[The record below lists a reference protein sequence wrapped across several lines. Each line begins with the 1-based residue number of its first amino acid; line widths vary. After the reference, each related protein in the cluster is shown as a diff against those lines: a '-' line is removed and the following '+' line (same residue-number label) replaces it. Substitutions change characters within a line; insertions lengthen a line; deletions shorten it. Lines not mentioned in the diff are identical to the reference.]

1 MVTLRDT
8 SFTPSGGR
16 LSIYIEL
23 FECVTV
29 WAFRLSA
36 HNCCTVQWS
45 RMTWTGVF
53 IYTSKRT
60 NEWHLTRLWFWIN
73 DIHIGWCVINFWL
86 RNRRNTGE
94 HYTWWRHQME
104 TLSALLALCAGNSP
118 VPVNSPHKGQWRGAL
133 MFSLICARINV
144 WVNNGE
150 AGDLRRN
157 RAHNDVTVMISV
169 SQRWCWGLVAVGAVF
184 H

>member
-1 MVTLRDT
+1 MVTLRVT

-36 HNCCTVQWS
+36 HNCCTVQWN
-45 RMTWTGVF
+45 RMAWTGVF

-60 NEWHLTRLWFWIN
+60 NEPLLTRLWFWIN

-86 RNRRNTGE
+86 RNRRNTGK
-94 HYTWWRHQME
+94 HYNKYQSTLVLRTCRHRRSVPLKVGVPYLQIWL
-104 TLSALLALCAGNSP
+104 TFNSIY
-118 VPVNSPHKGQWRGAL
+118 
-133 MFSLICARINV
+133 M
-144 WVNNGE
+144 
-150 AGDLRRN
+150 
-157 RAHNDVTVMISV
+157 TVLV
-169 SQRWCWGLVAVGAVF
+169 VQSQRHFAHATTAVLSLLVQNFVF
-184 H
+184 E